1 MLNLKYSIR
10 RLYGFSNIL
19 NHDERGLFFQNP
31 LFAQILYF
39 LNDIGSIQYG
49 HFFKNI
55 PLHQGT
61 SRLKR
66 HHFCLLKARG
76 VRGRNTMGR
85 RVIILEF
92 MHFARHYT
100 FTADGEDF
108 RNKKL
113 NEGVKVLVAV
123 RI

>member
-66 HHFCLLKARG
+66 HHLCLLKARG
-76 VRGRNTMGR
+76 DRSIDVKGGEVSVRK
-85 RVIILEF
+85 IL
-92 MHFARHYT
+92 
-100 FTADGEDF
+100 
-108 RNKKL
+108 
-113 NEGVKVLVAV
+113 
-123 RI
+123 